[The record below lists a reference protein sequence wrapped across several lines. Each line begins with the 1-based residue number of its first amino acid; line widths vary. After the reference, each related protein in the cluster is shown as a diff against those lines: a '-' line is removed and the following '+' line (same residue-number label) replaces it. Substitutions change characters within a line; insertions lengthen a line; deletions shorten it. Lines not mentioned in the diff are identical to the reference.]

1 MLQSAEYFLA
11 GFFGLGWTQNA
22 TLEVTIE
29 QLGYNNTLD
38 GYYRCTNANTAV
50 SAGGING
57 KSLPCF
63 ILLMLNYF
71 SHWVVGQYI
80 SSKCYATHPRNDL
93 GGSELDGF
101 G

>member
-11 GFFGLGWTQNA
+11 GFFGLDWTQNA

-50 SAGGING
+50 SAGGVNG
-57 KSLPCF
+57 KSFGYF
-63 ILLMLNYF
+63 ITFRSADAKLF
-71 SHWVVGQYI
+71 
-80 SSKCYATHPRNDL
+80 
-93 GGSELDGF
+93 
-101 G
+101 